1 MTNEE
6 VPPKSFLL
14 CPYGEQHYTK
24 DGKEDAFRFSP
35 ESADRVIREF
45 HSRARDLVIDYEHQ
59 TLTGGKAPAAG
70 WIGDLERRNYVA
82 RVHKSGNCRAVPST
96 HGPA

>member
-1 MTNEE
+1 MNENE

-70 WIGDLERRNYVA
+70 WIGDLEKTGLRRA
-82 RVHKSGNCRAVPST
+82 RA
-96 HGPA
+96 

>member
-59 TLTGGKAPAAG
+59 PLTGGKAPAAG
-70 WIGDLERRNYVA
+70 WIGDLE
-82 RVHKSGNCRAVPST
+82 KTELCRAR
-96 HGPA
+96 A

>member
-24 DGKEDAFRFSP
+24 DGKYIANFWSRGDKWVYSIQDTWDPPTQYLDAQAKKRLKNKG
-35 ESADRVIREF
+35 DRR
-45 HSRARDLVIDYEHQ
+45 S
-59 TLTGGKAPAAG
+59 
-70 WIGDLERRNYVA
+70 
-82 RVHKSGNCRAVPST
+82 
-96 HGPA
+96 

>member
-24 DGKEDAFRFSP
+24 DGKYIANFLAP
-35 ESADRVIREF
+35 
-45 HSRARDLVIDYEHQ
+45 
-59 TLTGGKAPAAG
+59 GG
-70 WIGDLERRNYVA
+70 
-82 RVHKSGNCRAVPST
+82 
-96 HGPA
+96 

>member
-24 DGKEDAFRFSP
+24 DGKYIANFWRRGDKWVYSIQDTWDQFRMRKENP
-35 ESADRVIREF
+35 
-45 HSRARDLVIDYEHQ
+45 RAKTKQ
-59 TLTGGKAPAAG
+59 
-70 WIGDLERRNYVA
+70 
-82 RVHKSGNCRAVPST
+82 
-96 HGPA
+96 

>member
-35 ESADRVIREF
+35 ESAVQVLRSF
-45 HSRARDLVIDYEHQ
+45 LAR
-59 TLTGGKAPAAG
+59 
-70 WIGDLERRNYVA
+70 
-82 RVHKSGNCRAVPST
+82 
-96 HGPA
+96 